1 MKNRKLDIHPYTK
14 QFYKGNIIYFIF
26 ALCETLLGAIGAL
39 LVSWL
44 IQQLIDLI
52 GGYETGFNLLQLT
65 IITLVLI
72 GGIAVANM
80 ISYHSKPK
88 FITRGISQYKEY
100 VFSELTKKNI
110 SAFSGENSSTYI
122 SALTNDIQTIEQG
135 YLWNTFS
142 MLESLLTF
150 IGAMALMI
158 WYSPLLTLIAIGL
171 SLLPLIAS
179 ILTGNKVAVEEKKVS
194 DRNEAYTS
202 TLRDSLGGFSVIKSF
217 KAEAQMIRI
226 FKENVRELAKAQ
238 CGKHKMR
245 ILVQMFGSVA
255 GITAQLGVFIFGAY
269 LALSGKG
276 VTAGT
281 TMIFVQ
287 LMNYVLSPIGTIPTC
302 IAERKAAKALVE
314 KIANALNANVREE
327 SKSEHKELKH
337 SIVVKDLSFG
347 YEPEKQVLKN
357 VNCTFDLGKKYAI
370 VGASGSGKST
380 LLNLLLASYQNY
392 DGTILYDDT
401 ELRKISSSNLYEIE
415 SIIQQNVFVFNA
427 TIKDNITMFRD
438 FSEEQIDEA
447 IRLSGLS
454 ALIEEKG
461 TDYLC
466 GENGSGLSGG
476 EKQRISI
483 ARSLLKKSQVLLVD
497 EATAALDAET
507 AYQVSSAILGL
518 KDVTSI
524 VVTHSL
530 DEGLLKQYDGI
541 ITLKNGSIVEA
552 GTATLTFTANSG
564 YVLPDSVTVKDAN
577 STWDKASGTLTLS
590 IPTGNVS
597 VSVVAEKNVVN
608 LLDMSKRTY
617 VAYSQENGDPQ
628 RVPTTDPHEMDYT
641 KAYAS
646 DATARRGWYATARTV
661 YTHNAAENGF
671 TYQVTSNSGY
681 GVEFPVDV
689 VGGKSYVLS
698 FKEAGMSTS
707 VALHRYDS
715 NTHFVDMSNVKTGGG
730 SLSGTISREL
740 TITPQTGYLYSVFFR
755 DSVANTDHI
764 ITDISRF
771 VNTFIKKISRPTIK
785 AERDFHIGR
794 LRLLLRDSLDDQ
806 QGTDHQQNGDGQ
818 ADEPVLDKACDDKAD
833 KGDYPYI
840 FRSTD
845 SSTYL

>member
-1 MKNRKLDIHPYTK
+1 MKNRKLDIRPYTK
-14 QFYKGNIIYFIF
+14 QFYKGNVVYFSF
-26 ALCETLLGAIGAL
+26 ALCETLLIAIGSL

-44 IQQLIDLI
+44 LQQLIDLI
-52 GGYETGFNLLQLT
+52 GGYDTGFTLLQLT
-65 IITLVLI
+65 IITVVLI
-72 GGIAVANM
+72 GGIAVANL

-100 VFSELTKKNI
+100 VFGELTKKNI
-110 SAFSGENSSTYI
+110 SSFSGENSSTYI
-122 SALTNDIQTIEQG
+122 SALTNDIQAIEQG

-142 MLESLLTF
+142 MLGSLLTF
-150 IGAMALMI
+150 IGAMLLMI

-179 ILTGNKVAVEEKKVS
+179 ILTGKKVAVEEKKVS

-269 LALSGKG
+269 LAMSGKG
-276 VTAGT
+276 ITAGT

-302 IAERKAAKALVE
+302 IAERNAAKALVE
-314 KIANALNANVREE
+314 KIAGALNTNIREE
-327 SKSEHKELKH
+327 AKNEHHKIAH

-357 VNCTFDLGKKYAI
+357 INCTFELGKKYAI

-380 LLNLLLASYQNY
+380 MLNLLMASHHNY
-392 DGTILYDDT
+392 DGTICYDDT
-401 ELRKISSSNLYEIE
+401 ELREINSSNLYEIE

-438 FSEEQIDEA
+438 FSEEQINEA

-461 TDYLC
+461 ADYLC

-541 ITLKNGSIVEA
+541 ITLKNGSIVE
-552 GTATLTFTANSG
+552 
-564 YVLPDSVTVKDAN
+564 
-577 STWDKASGTLTLS
+577 SGTFDEL
-590 IPTGNVS
+590 I
-597 VSVVAEKNVVN
+597 AEKG
-608 LLDMSKRTY
+608 Y
-617 VAYSQENGDPQ
+617 FYSL
-628 RVPTTDPHEMDYT
+628 
-641 KAYAS
+641 
-646 DATARRGWYATARTV
+646 
-661 YTHNAAENGF
+661 F
-671 TYQVTSNSGY
+671 
-681 GVEFPVDV
+681 
-689 VGGKSYVLS
+689 
-698 FKEAGMSTS
+698 
-707 VALHRYDS
+707 
-715 NTHFVDMSNVKTGGG
+715 
-730 SLSGTISREL
+730 TIS
-740 TITPQTGYLYSVFFR
+740 Q
-755 DSVANTDHI
+755 
-764 ITDISRF
+764 
-771 VNTFIKKISRPTIK
+771 
-785 AERDFHIGR
+785 
-794 LRLLLRDSLDDQ
+794 
-806 QGTDHQQNGDGQ
+806 
-818 ADEPVLDKACDDKAD
+818 
-833 KGDYPYI
+833 
-840 FRSTD
+840 
-845 SSTYL
+845 